1 MQRPTVKRQKELRE
15 SCGRVEGRSERARG
29 VKDTIRR
36 PTESTNLDPWGLTE
50 TKPPT
55 KEHAL
60 NGPRS
65 LTTCSR
71 SVV

>member
-29 VKDTIRR
+29 VKDTKRR
-36 PTESTNLDPWGLTE
+36 PTESPNLDPWGLTE

-55 KEHAL
+55 KEHAGAGRRPPTHL
-60 NGPRS
+60 
-65 LTTCSR
+65 
-71 SVV
+71 